1 LLRTKDKQAA
11 EARKWQER
19 NQRVREW
26 LLTHPRRVPD
36 NELRRAAINYT
47 EVAEAELIREMKNS
61 RSAKRLP
68 LRDRLKYLVM
78 LILAQRT

>member
-1 LLRTKDKQAA
+1 LLSRTNRQEA

-19 NQRVREW
+19 NRKVRDW
-26 LLTHPRRVPD
+26 LLTHPRHVPD
-36 NELRRAAINYT
+36 AELRRAAINYT
-47 EVAEAELIREMKNS
+47 EVAEAEMIREMKNS

-68 LRDRLKYLVM
+68 LRDRLKYLIT